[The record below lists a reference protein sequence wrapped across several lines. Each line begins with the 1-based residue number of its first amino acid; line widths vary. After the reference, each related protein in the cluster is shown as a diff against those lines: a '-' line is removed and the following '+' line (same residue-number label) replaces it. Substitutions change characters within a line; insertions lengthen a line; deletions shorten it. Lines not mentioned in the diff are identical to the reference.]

1 MGARAVVISLAVSAT
16 LLAAGVVRYRLA
28 MARNVAP
35 AVAVAAP
42 IEAPGQAPRAGS
54 SPRRP
59 DAPKE
64 VWGREENDL
73 AAATPAP
80 EQTTETAA
88 PASPEPQGPPAPA
101 PAPLSLADV
110 HVIVY
115 TTSWCSVCKRA
126 KAWMTDRGIAYEER
140 DIETS
145 SENSRE
151 MRALNPRGSIPTFDV
166 DGAVMVGFSEGYFMS
181 TMRRAAQRRAEQQG
195 I

>member
-1 MGARAVVISLAVSAT
+1 VSAT

-35 AVAVAAP
+35 VVAVAAP
-42 IEAPGQAPRAGS
+42 TEVPGRAPSTVP
-54 SPRRP
+54 SPARP

-73 AAATPAP
+73 AAASPAP
-80 EQTTETAA
+80 EETTGTGTVA
-88 PASPEPQGPPAPA
+88 PARPELTAPPAPA
-101 PAPLSLADV
+101 ALSLGDV

-126 KAWMTDRGIAYEER
+126 KAWMTDRGIAYDER

-166 DGAVMVGFSEGYFMS
+166 DGAVLVGFSEGYFMS